1 MAFWKYEAIL
11 CIYTF
16 NIFRYVFTETLANE
30 SARVPFLGCQHSA
43 SFVRRIIIY
52 HISKDFFWCIAA
64 AYVVMHLWSLVAG
77 KLAALYWPRD
87 QMKSVI
93 RRTNDALNL
102 TIQTFPE

>member
-1 MAFWKYEAIL
+1 MKPYYVYILSIYFDMFSQKLWQTSLPGYRFWAASIL
-11 CIYTF
+11 PVL
-16 NIFRYVFTETLANE
+16 YVEL
-30 SARVPFLGCQHSA
+30 SY
-43 SFVRRIIIY
+43 IIY
-52 HISKDFFWCIAA
+52 PKTFFWCIAA